1 MFMTEL
7 EQEIL
12 NEMELRPYWGL
23 WWRYIDEIFFY
34 LGTWRKERKELLE
47 TSNYE
52 IHSSMVSN
60 IDQLLG
66 C

>member
-7 EQEIL
+7 EEEIL
-12 NEMELRPYWGL
+12 SEMELRPYWGL
-23 WWRYIDEIFFY
+23 WWRYMDEIFFD
-34 LGTWRKERKELLE
+34 LGTWRKELKELLE
-47 TSNYE
+47 TSKYK
-52 IHSSMVSN
+52 IHSSMVLN